1 MYKLSED
8 ENPQIMIREFL
19 TIKFS
24 YFKLETCFTAKNKE
38 SNSISSVDEV
48 VNRFNKLSFIS
59 SDSELVMI
67 PLHYEQKCYNLRNNN
82 VFTQKCQLFA

>member
-1 MYKLSED
+1 
-8 ENPQIMIREFL
+8 MIREFL

-24 YFKLETCFTAKNKE
+24 YFKSETCFIAKNKE
-38 SNSISSVDEV
+38 WNSTSSVDEV

-67 PLHYEQKCYNLRNNN
+67 PIHYEQKCYNLKNNN